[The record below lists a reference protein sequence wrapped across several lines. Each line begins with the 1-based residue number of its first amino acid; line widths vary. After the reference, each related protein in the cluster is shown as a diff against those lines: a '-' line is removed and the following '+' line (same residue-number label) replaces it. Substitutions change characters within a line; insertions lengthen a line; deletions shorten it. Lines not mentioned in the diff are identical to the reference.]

1 MKTTCYT
8 MLFAV
13 GLLASCQ
20 GKGSG
25 YDASGVF
32 EATEITVSAQ
42 GAGELLELDIRE
54 GQSLQA
60 GQSVGIIDTLQ
71 LSLKREE
78 LLGNLQATD
87 SRRYDVNRQMASI
100 RQEIATQQ
108 RERRRTENLLQ
119 ANAANRKQLDDIN
132 ARIAVLEK
140 QLAAQTETLEKENRS
155 VGGQVRMLEAQI
167 AQVEDQMRRCII
179 TSPATG
185 TVLAKY
191 AEPGELASVGRA
203 LFKLG
208 NLADMYLRVYITAP
222 QLTALKI
229 GQQVRVFADEGEDG
243 RREYSGTVS
252 WISDQAE
259 FTLKTIQTRDERANL
274 VYAVKVAVKNDGYIK
289 RGMYGEI
296 KIDEE

>member
-1 MKTTCYT
+1 

-100 RQEIATQQ
+100 RQEIATQ
-108 RERRRTENLLQ
+108 
-119 ANAANRKQLDDIN
+119 
-132 ARIAVLEK
+132 
-140 QLAAQTETLEKENRS
+140 
-155 VGGQVRMLEAQI
+155 
-167 AQVEDQMRRCII
+167 
-179 TSPATG
+179 
-185 TVLAKY
+185 
-191 AEPGELASVGRA
+191 
-203 LFKLG
+203 
-208 NLADMYLRVYITAP
+208 
-222 QLTALKI
+222 
-229 GQQVRVFADEGEDG
+229 
-243 RREYSGTVS
+243 
-252 WISDQAE
+252 
-259 FTLKTIQTRDERANL
+259 
-274 VYAVKVAVKNDGYIK
+274 
-289 RGMYGEI
+289 
-296 KIDEE
+296 